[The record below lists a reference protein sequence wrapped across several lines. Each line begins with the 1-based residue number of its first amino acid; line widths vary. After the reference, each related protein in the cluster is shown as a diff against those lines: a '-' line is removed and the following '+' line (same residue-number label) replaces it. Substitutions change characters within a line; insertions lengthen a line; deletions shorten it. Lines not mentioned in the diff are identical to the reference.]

1 MRNHNG
7 QSHTMVD
14 HAGRDGAGLPAATV
28 IGTDTTIS
36 GSIRAQGTV
45 WIDGR
50 VEGDVCTDDLLVIG
64 EGAMVIGNVSAGSV
78 ICRGIIAGDI
88 VAEEEVELLAS
99 ASFHGTVRAP
109 VLSVEDS
116 VLFND
121 NLDATYTIEE
131 LSDNEPSS
139 PIRAVA

>member
-1 MRNHNG
+1 MSRQKVIG
-7 QSHTMVD
+7 PGMIE
-14 HAGRDGAGLPAATV
+14 HAGQDGAGLPASTV
-28 IGTDTTIS
+28 IGADTTIS
-36 GSIRAQGTV
+36 GSIRVHGTV

-78 ICRGIIAGDI
+78 ICRGVIAGDI

-99 ASFHGTVRAP
+99 ASLSGTVRAP
-109 VLSVEDS
+109 VLSVDDS

-121 NLDATYTIEE
+121 NLEAADAVDE
-131 LSDNEPSS
+131 LPGDNAEPS
-139 PIRAVA
+139 ACAA